1 MRTSRDVIFDESR
14 PFYPRPTTDA
24 SPASLVDHLS
34 FLLFPNAPPASLSI
48 PRSTLPS
55 SVSSS
60 ESPHVVPNYTVKPPV
75 TQFYS
80 RRGAHS
86 SDAPISS
93 NELSSDVPYSSL
105 DVPSSPPVEVSSS
118 IDSSPEQPIRRGH
131 RFRRPP
137 DCYSLSAFTTTT
149 LSEPAT
155 YRNAIL
161 HLECQHAM
169 TEEIAALKRTDT
181 CDLMPCPSR
190 VCPITCKWVYKVKT
204 CSNGSLERYKAC
216 LVARGF
222 QQEQGQDYDETFAPV
237 AHMITI
243 HTLLVVSFVQE

>member
-1 MRTSRDVIFDESR
+1 MRTSRDVVFDESR
-14 PFYPRPTTDA
+14 PFYLRPTTDA
-24 SPASLVDHLS
+24 SPTSLVDHLS
-34 FLLFPNAPPASLSI
+34 FLLFPDTPPASLSI
-48 PRSTLPS
+48 PRLTLPS

-60 ESPHVVPNYTVKPPV
+60 ESPPVVPDYTVKPPV

-80 RRGAHS
+80 RRAAHS

-137 DCYSLSAFTTTT
+137 DCYSPSAFTTTT

-161 HLECQHAM
+161 HPECQHAM
-169 TEEIAALKRTDT
+169 TEEIAALERTDT
-181 CDLMPCPSR
+181 CDLMLCPSR

-222 QQEQGQDYDETFAPV
+222 QQERGQDYDETFAPV

-243 HTLLVVSFVQE
+243 HTLLVVAFVRE